1 MQFYVGVSEVLLV
14 RGRVC
19 GGGGVSDLPCRGAIF
34 WSKEVYLL
42 ITSRFLRPNF
52 FLDGGS

>member
-1 MQFYVGVSEVLLV
+1 MQFYFGVAEVLLV

-19 GGGGVSDLPCRGAIF
+19 GWGGVSDLLCRGVIF

-42 ITSRFLRPNF
+42 ITSRVLRPNF